1 LPISKKDVE
10 HIGLLSRIDLS
21 EEEKERF
28 TEQLVRIL
36 EYIEKLEEL
45 DTSDV
50 EPVTH
55 AVALQNVLRPDE
67 VKPSLPADEGLAAAP
82 DKKGSFFKVP
92 KVIE

>member
-1 LPISKKDVE
+1 MPISKKDVE
-10 HIGLLSRIDLS
+10 HIGLLSRIELS
-21 EEEKERF
+21 PEEKERF

-45 DTSDV
+45 DTEDV

-55 AVALQNVLRPDE
+55 AVVLENVLREDE
-67 VKPSLPADEGLAAAP
+67 IRPSLPSHESLAAAP
-82 DKKGSFFKVP
+82 EKRAAFFKVP